1 MDSEAKAEALLTEL
15 KNNKLAKVA
24 AGESSN
30 VAKVHV
36 PVQRTLSELDWAGEA
51 QLEGEALVEPPSQT
65 SLPNKMMEQGPKQ
78 YFPERSHWLP
88 LPRFTPPGPGAIP
101 KTKPSGSY
109 KAGPNPVPN
118 CQSGPKGN
126 RPSKMPAYI
135 VGEEIRDHLN
145 GVKILS
151 TQAQDDLRD
160 LWLSD
165 NWTI

>member
-88 LPRFTPPGPGAIP
+88 LPRFIPPGPGAIP
-101 KTKPSGSY
+101 KTKPISFV
-109 KAGPNPVPN
+109 A
-118 CQSGPKGN
+118 QRADGN
-126 RPSKMPAYI
+126 AKTLHCLPTLKSAELRK
-135 VGEEIRDHLN
+135 VG
-145 GVKILS
+145 
-151 TQAQDDLRD
+151 
-160 LWLSD
+160 
-165 NWTI
+165 